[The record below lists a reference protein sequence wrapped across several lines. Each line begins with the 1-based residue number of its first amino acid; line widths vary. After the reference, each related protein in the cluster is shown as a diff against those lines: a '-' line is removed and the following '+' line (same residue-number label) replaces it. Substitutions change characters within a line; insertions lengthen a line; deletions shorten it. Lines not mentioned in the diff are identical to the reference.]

1 MQTLKLQKSPELVL
15 SPTATFRYKE
25 IKPQELLLDTMLPPE
40 FKLQQL
46 HVDNQTG
53 DFEWRDIPMV
63 PYGTPDS
70 GNVSA

>member
-1 MQTLKLQKSPELVL
+1 MQTLKLQKTPGLLL

-25 IKPQELLLDTMLPPE
+25 VKPQELLLDTILPPE

-46 HVDNQTG
+46 HVDNQSG
-53 DFEWRDIPMV
+53 DFEWKDIPMV
-63 PYGTPDS
+63 PYGASDT

>member
-1 MQTLKLQKSPELVL
+1 MQTFKL
-15 SPTATFRYKE
+15 SPTTVLLPTSTFRYKE
-25 IKPQELLLDTMLPPE
+25 VKAQELLLDTIMPPE

-46 HVDNQTG
+46 HVDNQNG

-63 PYGTPDS
+63 PYGASDT

>member
-1 MQTLKLQKSPELVL
+1 MQTFKLSTTPVSVL
-15 SPTATFRYKE
+15 LPTATFRYKE
-25 IKPQELLLDTMLPPE
+25 VKPQELLLDTIMPPE

-63 PYGTPDS
+63 PYGASDT